1 MAWGKGRHE
10 GCIRWGE
17 VRRKKGCDVD
27 GGVGFV
33 VGMLMG
39 SRVHSRQEAACTSRL
54 VGWGWAEG
62 GRAAAEECSES
73 TCKGRGSERSGHGGW
88 VGCGFGAG
96 WLVGVAVGPPA
107 KEAGRRNWREACGS
121 GLASGVSRCGVVGCK
136 GARAGGCVASYRAA
150 TQRGAGV
157 AGKKRQGVPAVREA
171 RVNMTRSVAVLR
183 QEGAPERGFGDSTMG
198 VGRRGGGPRFTE
210 GAAPAAAGSGLGG

>member
-1 MAWGKGRHE
+1 MWMA
-10 GCIRWGE
+10 
-17 VRRKKGCDVD
+17 
-27 GGVGFV
+27 
-33 VGMLMG
+33 
-39 SRVHSRQEAACTSRL
+39 
-54 VGWGWAEG
+54 GWGLWWGCLWGAGCTAGRKPHVRPGWWG
-62 GRAAAEECSES
+62 GDGQRAAARPPRNAL
-73 TCKGRGSERSGHGGW
+73 KAGARAGAARDPGMVGGW
-88 VGCGFGAG
+88 GVGLVLAG
-96 WLVGVAVGPPA
+96 WLGWRWGRRRKRPGGATGERHVDQGWPLASVGVV
-107 KEAGRRNWREACGS
+107 WW
-121 GLASGVSRCGVVGCK
+121 GVVGCK